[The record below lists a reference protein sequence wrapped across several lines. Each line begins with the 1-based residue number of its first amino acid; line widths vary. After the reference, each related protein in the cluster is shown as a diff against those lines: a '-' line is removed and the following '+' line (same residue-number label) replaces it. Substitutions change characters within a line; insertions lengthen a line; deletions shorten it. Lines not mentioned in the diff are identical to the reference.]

1 MPMVVRYNR
10 TSSFDPI
17 SLPMGVSTLLGSVS
31 NMVIVASLTLR
42 IQAGTNS
49 NGTKVECGIGEM
61 DSVTEIWIINGM
73 GECMTRLSI

>member
-1 MPMVVRYNR
+1 MSTVVRYNS
-10 TSSFDPI
+10 TSSLNPI

-61 DSVTEIWIINGM
+61 DSVTEIWIIKGT
-73 GECMTRLSI
+73 GECMTR